1 MLKMLSH
8 NNNRCFKSLRS
19 ETSGFTLLELLA
31 VVAILGILAVAAVG
45 MFDVSTEKAR
55 VRECD
60 NNIKTIQI
68 AINRAAAIYELPT
81 TSINDAQVN
90 PYINGGLAALTCSAK
105 KNPQSTYH
113 VVGGIINP
121 AHNHK

>member
-1 MLKMLSH
+1 MFKILSH

-19 ETSGFTLLELLA
+19 EASGFTLLELLA

-90 PYINGGLAALTCSAK
+90 PYINGGLAAIDVAQRKIPSPPITL
-105 KNPQSTYH
+105 
-113 VVGGIINP
+113 
-121 AHNHK
+121 

>member
-1 MLKMLSH
+1 MLKKPSH
-8 NNNRCFKSLRS
+8 NYNRCFKSLRS
-19 ETSGFTLLELLA
+19 EASGFTLLELLA

-68 AINRAAAIYELPT
+68 AINRAAAIYEKPLNE
-81 TSINDAQVN
+81 INNADVDLF
-90 PYINGGLAALTCSAK
+90 ITGGIKALQCEAHN
-105 KNPQSTYH
+105 NPQPSYS
-113 VVGGIINP
+113 VVNGEVSP
-121 AHNHK
+121 AHNH